1 LGFLLLTFSACA
13 VLLGIPKPQR
23 TRDPLLTWLLKFSLV
38 VNRFRIWYS
47 FVLLG
52 YLWFRL
58 VDHLRI
64 EWSLNEQY
72 AYGFAV
78 PFLCAF
84 LAHRRLSSKVESA
97 VPSSGRPID
106 QTPRNGFLA
115 RPTVL
120 ASLGVTLL
128 VAFLVTRWIEIANPD
143 WRLVSWGMALEVVAL
158 TLLFIEALG
167 GPELRRRFTFPLLF
181 FLIAIPW
188 PTIVEHSVVQT
199 LTRTIVALTVETLQ
213 LAGRVA
219 IAHGNVI
226 ETAGGFVDV
235 DEACSGIRSLQAA
248 LMLALFFGEWHGLN
262 WRRRF
267 YLLVAAL
274 GLAVLF
280 NFARTAVLSFI
291 AAGQGSS
298 AIQRW
303 HDPAGII
310 ILIGC
315 FCGIWWIAGR
325 LARHARGAATHL
337 QSVSKTSE
345 SAADVARLE
354 AAGSG
359 VMKKPTLYF
368 TMVTVALL
376 FAGEVFI
383 HVWYLP
389 STQVQAID
397 WSIPAPTNVAFQ
409 RIELPEATRKILRYN
424 NGISGAWR
432 DGNGNIWQLFF
443 FRWNPGRVAVT
454 LARNHTPEIC
464 LPAAGKKLQNIS
476 APIEISAGALRLPF
490 RCYTAAGRDQ
500 PLFVFYSLTE
510 DGAGTQSV
518 YSDSLTWSRR
528 IEAVLQRRKNPG
540 QRVIEIALTGP
551 ATRADAE
558 QLLRS
563 NLPLLIRV
571 D

>member
-1 LGFLLLTFSACA
+1 MIQSGSRAERQTLPIRAQS
-13 VLLGIPKPQR
+13 
-23 TRDPLLTWLLKFSLV
+23 WLALA
-38 VNRFRIWYS
+38 
-47 FVLLG
+47 LLG
-52 YLWFRL
+52 YLWFHL
-58 VDHLRI
+58 IDHLRI

-78 PFLCAF
+78 PLLCAF
-84 LAHRRLSSKVESA
+84 LAHRRWSSKVESA
-97 VPSSGRPID
+97 APYSGHPID
-106 QTPRNGFLA
+106 QAPRNGFLA
-115 RPTVL
+115 RPRVL
-120 ASLGVTLL
+120 ATIFVTFL

-143 WRLVSWGMALEVVAL
+143 WRLVSWAMALEVIAL
-158 TLLFIEALG
+158 TLLVIQWLG
-167 GPELRRRFTFPLLF
+167 GAEMRRRFTFPLLF
-181 FLIAIPW
+181 FLIAVPW

-199 LTRTIVALTVETLQ
+199 LTRAIVALTVEALQ

-226 ETAGGFVDV
+226 ETVGGFVDV

-248 LMLALFFGEWHGLN
+248 LMLALFFGEWHGLK
-262 WRRRF
+262 WRRRC

-303 HDPAGII
+303 HDPAGIV

-325 LARHARGAATHL
+325 FARH
-337 QSVSKTSE
+337 S
-345 SAADVARLE
+345 
-354 AAGSG
+354 SG
-359 VMKKPTLYF
+359 VATDLQPGANSFESSASDAKAKPTRSGAFRKQSLYF
-368 TMVTVALL
+368 AMAAAAIL

-383 HVWYLP
+383 HVWYVP

-409 RIELPEATRKILRYN
+409 RIELPDATRKILRYN
-424 NGISGAWR
+424 SGLSGAWR
-432 DGNGNIWQLFF
+432 DANGNGWQLFF

-476 APIEISAGALRLPF
+476 EPIEISAGALRLPF
-490 RCYTAAGRDQ
+490 RCYTTGREQ
-500 PLFVFYSLTE
+500 PLFVFYSLVE
-510 DGAGTQSV
+510 DGDPMQPIVSA
-518 YSDSLTWSRR
+518 SLTWSSRMAAALNRR
-528 IEAVLQRRKNPG
+528 RNPG

-551 ATRADAE
+551 ATRAEAE
-558 QLLRS
+558 QLLRTE
-563 NLPLLIRV
+563 LPHLICV
-571 D
+571 N